1 MSGDVTIQATVSDS
15 DGLAVVEWFIDGVSV
30 FVSPIS
36 GVSTG
41 VSYLWKA
48 NTATPGRHTVTISIT
63 DALGSRT
70 SRSLVLV
77 RP

>member
-1 MSGDVTIQATVSDS
+1 VSGDVTIQATVSDP

-30 FVSPIS
+30 FVSPVS

-48 NTATPGRHTVTISIT
+48 NAVTPGRHTVSITIT
-63 DALGSRT
+63 DATGSRT
-70 SRSLVLV
+70 TGTLALI

>member
-15 DGLAVVEWFIDGVSV
+15 DGLAVVEWFIDGASV
-30 FVSPIS
+30 FVSPVS

-48 NTATPGRHTVTISIT
+48 VAATPGRHTVTIGIT
-63 DALGSRT
+63 DAIGSRT
-70 SRSLVLV
+70 SGSLILV

>member
-1 MSGDVTIQATVSDS
+1 MSGDVTIQATVSDP
-15 DGLAVVEWFIDGVSV
+15 DGLAVVEWFIDGASV
-30 FVSPIS
+30 FISPIS

-48 NTATPGRHTVTISIT
+48 NPATPGRHTVTIATT
-63 DALGSRT
+63 DATGSRT
-70 SRSLVLV
+70 SGSLILV